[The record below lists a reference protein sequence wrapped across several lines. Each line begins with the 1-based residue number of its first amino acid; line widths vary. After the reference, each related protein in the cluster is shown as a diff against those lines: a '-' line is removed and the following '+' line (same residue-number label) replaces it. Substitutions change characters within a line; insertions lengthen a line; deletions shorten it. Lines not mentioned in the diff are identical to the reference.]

1 MKNKRK
7 WGWWGV
13 TGGICV
19 VIMAVAGVI
28 IFGILNAEFR
38 PALSLAGFTE
48 EQQGRIEEALN
59 RILVFNLTDEEM
71 ERAYKGAVMREGSYM
86 EDWVAGFFQAVF
98 IVDLPEVKQSYG
110 VTYYYV
116 TEFQESYF
124 KYTTLANCLPEDG
137 LIYGDFDCR
146 GDIMTV
152 FIDDWHE
159 VAIKLAVEFGIP
171 WEVAMAQGI
180 HESASGT
187 SRISI
192 EKNNFH
198 GIGAFDRD
206 PYEMAYTF
214 STPEAGWRGYF
225 ENITRTPAYC
235 LSGVFV
241 GEAIVNP
248 QKALRAI
255 AAGGYASD
263 ENYIELVAEK
273 IRIVEARAAKK
284 GWPSSAELAV
294 EFPEMRANAA
304 RFACQ

>member
-1 MKNKRK
+1 MNKRK
-7 WGWWGV
+7 RGWWGV
-13 TGGICV
+13 TVGICALIV
-19 VIMAVAGVI
+19 GGAGLI

-59 RILVFNLTDEEM
+59 RILVFNLTEE
-71 ERAYKGAVMREGSYM
+71 ELEQAYKGAAMREGSYM

-98 IVDLPEVKQSYG
+98 IVDLPEVRQSYG

-159 VAIKLAVEFGIP
+159 IAIKLAVEFGIP

-206 PYEMAYTF
+206 PYELAYTF

-225 ENITRTPAYC
+225 ENITRTPTYC
-235 LSGVFV
+235 LSGVFT

-284 GWPSSAELAV
+284 GWLSSAELAV

-304 RFACQ
+304 RNACI